1 MSTNIDNIVIV
12 NEMET
17 ITTSVDGY
25 FKNLAIVAE
34 FENAALLNSHV
45 FSTDGYE
52 VYESLAAVAQVF
64 PTTHIVYKYAQDAFT
79 QKANTGV
86 NKSALEKLIVV
97 QIKSTDS
104 SFEAGLTRIGYADA
118 YHWVL
123 LQTIQKI

>member
-1 MSTNIDNIVIV
+1 MSSTNIDDIVEI
-12 NEMET
+12 NFTEI
-17 ITTSVDGY
+17 ITTSIDTY
-25 FKNLAIVAE
+25 FKREVIVAE

-52 VYESLAAVAQVF
+52 IYESLAAVAQVF

-86 NKSALEKLIVV
+86 NKSALEKLAVV

-104 SFEAGLTRIGYADA
+104 SFEAGLTRSEE
-118 YHWVL
+118 H
-123 LQTIQKI
+123 T